1 MRHPIAL
8 LASLMF
14 TLGATHA
21 NAQSRW
27 SPERARAWQRT
38 HGWQVGANYIPRTAI
53 NELEM
58 WQADTFDPATIDQ
71 ELGWAQEIGFNSA
84 RVFLHDLLWQQDSV
98 GFLARMDRFLAIA
111 SKHHVGV
118 MFVLLDGVWNP
129 EPKLG
134 LQPAPVPH
142 RHNSGWLQSPG
153 AAILRDT
160 AHAEQLKPY
169 ITGVLRRFRNDRRII
184 AWDLF
189 NEPDN
194 ADRILDEKVKPALAL
209 ALLTKVTAWA
219 RAVKPSQPLTVG
231 VWWGDWDDATKLA
244 PIQRFSLDNSDIIS
258 FHQYGD
264 SAAMRKSIAQLTPLG
279 RPIIC
284 TEYMA
289 RTQRSTFAAVLP
301 VLAELHVGAINW
313 GFVSG
318 KTNTIFPWDSST
330 KPYPDEPTPWFH
342 DVLRPTGVPYDTAE
356 TSLIRRLSRRAP

>member
-1 MRHPIAL
+1 MRHRIPLLLAAMIAL
-8 LASLMF
+8 CTSR
-14 TLGATHA
+14 TGAQERWTPA
-21 NAQSRW
+21 RAQ
-27 SPERARAWQRT
+27 AWQRT
-38 HGWQVGANYIPRTAI
+38 HSWLIGANYMPRTAI
-53 NELEM
+53 NQLEM
-58 WQADTFDPATIDQ
+58 WQADTFDPTTIDQ
-71 ELGWAQEIGFNSA
+71 ELGWAHDIGFNSA

-98 GFLARMDRFLAIA
+98 GFLSRMDRFLAIA
-111 SKHHVGV
+111 STHRIGV

-134 LQPAPVPH
+134 LQPVPIPH
-142 RHNSGWLQSPG
+142 RHNSGWMQSPG
-153 AAILRDT
+153 AAILTDT
-160 AHAEQLKPY
+160 AHADQLRPY
-169 ITGVLRRFRNDRRII
+169 VTGVLRRFRNDQRII

-194 ADRILDEKVKPALAL
+194 ADRILDEKVKPALAV

-219 RAVKPSQPLTVG
+219 REVNPSQPITVG
-231 VWWGDWDDATKLA
+231 VWWGEWNDTSKLA

-264 SAAMRKSIAQLTPLG
+264 SAAMRKSIAQLQSLG
-279 RPIIC
+279 RPMIC

-318 KTNTIFPWDSST
+318 KTNTIFPWDSAT

-342 DVLRPTGVPYDTAE
+342 DVLRPNGVPYDSAE
-356 TSLIRRLSRRAP
+356 TSLIRRLARQR